1 MLLNPDKSEALLVS
15 RKAKAEEFAG
25 GSGVCVAGSNIA
37 FSAQLK
43 SLGVT
48 LEQNLSFDRHVAN
61 IVRASNF
68 NIRALRHIRPMLDKT
83 TANTVACSIVSTR
96 LDYCNSLLHG
106 VSVKNI
112 QRLQRVQNT
121 LARVVAGTKRREH
134 IRPVMRN
141 LHWLPVQQRIEY
153 KVALITYKV
162 LCTDQPEYLRS
173 LIQEYKP
180 ARRLRS
186 EGQGLLVK
194 PTCFKSMLGERAYT
208 QASAT
213 VWNSLPEQ
221 LRKVQDLLCFKK
233 KLKTFLFSSMDCM

>member
-1 MLLNPDKSEALLVS
+1 MVLRS
-15 RKAKAEEFAG
+15 RTFRD
-25 GSGVCVAGSNIA
+25 C
-37 FSAQLK
+37 
-43 SLGVT
+43 
-48 LEQNLSFDRHVAN
+48 
-61 IVRASNF
+61 
-68 NIRALRHIRPMLDKT
+68 
-83 TANTVACSIVSTR
+83 
-96 LDYCNSLLHG
+96 
-106 VSVKNI
+106 
-112 QRLQRVQNT
+112 RVQNT
-121 LARVVAGTKRREH
+121 LARVVAGTKRREQ
-134 IRPVMRN
+134 IRPVMRD

-162 LCTDQPEYLRS
+162 LNTDQPEFLRS

-194 PTCFKSMLGERAYT
+194 PSCFKSTLGERAYT

-233 KLKTFLFSSMDCM
+233 ILKTFFSAVWIVCSAATSYGAYDFL